1 MRLFTLIALSVAAL
15 AISSAPAMAQ
25 TSELDNEAQVTNEQ
39 IALSKEIPATLV
51 VRVKAGAETAE
62 ILHTTE
68 KLEQVDA
75 TTQSSLANAKF
86 SVVKINEEQT
96 GELDRDSSRSSWY
109 FCFNS
114 SWYAP
119 TYYYYG
125 YTYSYGSYATYNYGG
140 YTYYWYRWNHG
151 WWY

>member
-1 MRLFTLIALSVAAL
+1 MRLFSLIALAAL
-15 AISSAPAMAQ
+15 AFSTNPVLAQ

-39 IALSKEIPATLV
+39 IVLSKEIPATLV
-51 VRVKAGAETAE
+51 VRVKAGSDTAE
-62 ILHTTE
+62 VLHTTE

-75 TTQSSLANAKF
+75 TTQTSLANAKF
-86 SVVKINEEQT
+86 SVMKIDGSQT
-96 GELDRDSSRSSWY
+96 SELDRDSSRSSWY

-114 SWYAP
+114 RWYAP

-125 YTYSYGSYATYNYGG
+125 YTYNYGAYAWYNYGG

-151 WWY
+151 WYY